1 MLLVAAALVLGIATL
16 LGAGGSGGQP
26 ARASTSASTSS
37 PSPTTSSAP
46 ATSGVAGP
54 LAPAKHGKAAS
65 AAPLIAPS
73 GPCADDAVSVV
84 PSVPKAAAGAPI
96 VLHLGLEGTQP
107 ACTFAVS
114 PQSLVVKITSGS
126 DRVWSSQDCPSA
138 VPTST
143 VVVRSGLATDVP
155 VTWSGRRSDPT
166 CSVST
171 GWALPGFYHVYA
183 AVLGSSPT
191 DVQFEVT
198 LPTRPVITQTATPK
212 PTPTPSATA
221 LRDTQG
227 HPVVEGD
234 PQAGL
239 RGQGHQVRRRQRR
252 RHLLTLPHPGHRP
265 ALAGP
270 GAAAQT

>member
-1 MLLVAAALVLGIATL
+1 M
-16 LGAGGSGGQP
+16 
-26 ARASTSASTSS
+26 
-37 PSPTTSSAP
+37 
-46 ATSGVAGP
+46 
-54 LAPAKHGKAAS
+54 
-65 AAPLIAPS
+65 
-73 GPCADDAVSVV
+73 V

-96 VLHLGLEGTQP
+96 VLRLGLEGTQP

-212 PTPTPSATA
+212 PTPTPSATPSA
-221 LRDTQG
+221 T
-227 HPVVEGD
+227 PKAT
-234 PQAGL
+234 PSSKA
-239 RGQGHQVRRRQRR
+239 
-252 RHLLTLPHPGHRP
+252 THRP
-265 ALAGP
+265 GSGGKGTKCGGDNAVG
-270 GAAAQT
+270 TC